1 MWIKNSYICRTLSIS
16 TLSTNVKRYL
26 LLPVLAILVLSC
38 NTRPDSSEFLQPQV
52 SECDVEIDG
61 YKATYSCTIRG
72 SAPIRT
78 SGFAVSVNGGAET
91 RTDVALAGD
100 RMTMEVRGL
109 EPGASYSIRAYV
121 SNGRNEVFGPQKGFV
136 IEETDPV
143 VPIPDSVF
151 KEYLLSEFD
160 ENGDGQI
167 SMFEAELIYGI
178 DVRTD
183 NIHSLEG
190 VEHFKN
196 LEWLTAGGTNT
207 ENDKRNGQLRKVD
220 LSANSHLR
228 SIELSINNIEKLK
241 LPRNAS
247 RLESLYCWLNRI
259 DTLDVSSCPNLKTIY
274 CWMNQLTGLDVSHN
288 PELEDLRCA
297 QNDFY
302 ENGLDVSSNPKL
314 RYLWCNDD
322 ELTSIDISHNPLL
335 EEFGCYDND
344 ISSVDLSPN
353 LKLRIVHC
361 ENTLISHLNVSML
374 PDLEELSCGDNR
386 IYEPVDVSKNPKLK
400 RYAANG
406 LRMTCAPD
414 LSHNPHLT
422 QIHISGTGGAE
433 FIGKDFFCSWPNLE
447 GVNFCVYRGV
457 ELDLSQ
463 NGKLRDVWAGD
474 MPNMK
479 VLDLSA
485 SPYLQFICINGS
497 RALEKVYVNDAVDIS
512 RLRVEKT
519 DDVTAVTEHKRL

>member
-1 MWIKNSYICRTLSIS
+1 MWIKISYICRTLSIS
-16 TLSTNVKRYL
+16 TLSTDVKRFL

-38 NTRPDSSEFLQPQV
+38 STRPDSSEFLQPQV
-52 SECDVEIDG
+52 SECEVEIDG
-61 YKATYSCTIRG
+61 YKATYSCTVRG

-78 SGFAVSVNGGAET
+78 SGFAISVNGGAET
-91 RTDVALAGD
+91 RTDVTLAGG
-100 RMTMEVRGL
+100 RMKMEAKGL

-143 VPIPDSVF
+143 VPIPDPVF

-167 SMFEAELIYGI
+167 SMLEAELIYGI
-178 DVRTD
+178 DVCTD

-190 VEHFKN
+190 VAYFRN
-196 LEWLTAGGTNT
+196 LEHMNMSGTDVG
-207 ENDKRNGQLRKVD
+207 EDKRVGQLRSVD
-220 LSANSHLR
+220 LSSNSRLR
-228 SIELSINNIEKLK
+228 YINVSRNNIESLI
-241 LPRNAS
+241 LPKS
-247 RLESLYCWLNRI
+247 GQRLEEIRCHINRI
-259 DTLDVSSCPNLKTIY
+259 EELNVSKYPRLKAYECWQNRLSEVDITNNLELEELACAT
-274 CWMNQLTGLDVSHN
+274 NDLFESGLDVSHN
-288 PELEDLRCA
+288 VKLVKLWCDDDGL
-297 QNDFY
+297 QQ
-302 ENGLDVSSNPKL
+302 LDVSQ
-314 RYLWCNDD
+314 
-322 ELTSIDISHNPLL
+322 NPLL
-335 EEFGCYDND
+335 EELYCPIND
-344 ISSVDLSPN
+344 IRSLDLSRNP
-353 LKLRIVHC
+353 KLRLLNVSS
-361 ENTLISHLNVSML
+361 TLIERIDVSML

-386 IYEPVDVSKNPKLK
+386 IYEPVDVSKNQKLK
-400 RYAANG
+400 RYDGNG
-406 LRMTCAPD
+406 LRLSCVPD
-414 LSHNPHLT
+414 LSHNPSLT

-433 FIGKDFFCSWPNLE
+433 FIGKDFFCSWPDLE

-519 DDVTAVTEHKRL
+519 DDVTAVIEHKKQ